1 MGKATV
7 ISHLGDAQYSV
18 RLSLDQARYQQEA
31 ATLAARIAALQTR
44 IDDPDEK
51 ENPET
56 LALVKTSLE
65 LRLRYLQDNLAADP
79 VVDAW
84 CADLTTTLSGEVGT
98 IEVPGERG
106 AVLVRPGNEDA
117 AAYAAARDGRLQH
130 PLASTPA
137 GVFFNWALLPWWQKY
152 KPTHRFAL
160 ITAIDH
166 EAHTCSLSLEAA
178 ASTAQSIDIN
188 QAAALSGVPISYMW
202 CNSLAFEVG
211 DSVLVEFAG
220 QAWGSPRVIGFK
232 EEPKRCKTLIVR
244 LWLDDDEDN
253 PTRITGADS
262 FVLVEAFWRNQ
273 YGFFNRIG
281 ALDWDADLQAWKRD
295 NLGGSTAIWIFTK
308 GDWGLKAAL
317 DSVYAPSSE
326 LGYRWDPDNLF
337 LAGDGVPPGE
347 YDVKIPLFWWENYS
361 YPPFSY
367 YTGGEVAGGVYLQQK
382 TIPDYSL

>member
-31 ATLAARIAALQTR
+31 ATLAARIAAIQAR
-44 IDDPDEK
+44 IDDPEEK
-51 ENPET
+51 EDPET

-106 AVLVRPGNEDA
+106 AVLVRPGNADA
-117 AAYAAARDGRLQH
+117 AAYDAARDGRLQH
-130 PLASTPA
+130 PLSSTPA
-137 GVFFNWALLPWWQKY
+137 GVFFNWALLPWWQKFR
-152 KPTHRFAL
+152 PTHRFAQ

-211 DSVLVEFAG
+211 DSVLVEFTG

-232 EEPKRCKTLIVR
+232 ESPQQCPSLVVR
-244 LWLDDDEDN
+244 LWLDDDETN
-253 PTRITGADS
+253 PTRITGEDS
-262 FVLVEAFWRNQ
+262 FVIVEVWWRNEIG
-273 YGFFNRIG
+273 YFNRLG
-281 ALDWDADLQAWKRD
+281 GMTWVPELQAWKHE
-295 NLGGSTAIWIFTK
+295 NLDGHSELWIYTTGDVARRSAI
-308 GDWGLKAAL
+308 
-317 DSVYAPSSE
+317 DSVYAPGSD
-326 LGYRWDPDNLF
+326 LGYRWDPDNL
-337 LAGDGVPPGE
+337 LVAGDGVPPGE
-347 YDVKIPLFWWENYS
+347 YDVKVPLFWWENYS
-361 YPPFSY
+361 NPPFKS
-367 YTGGEVAGGVYLQQK
+367 YTGGEPAGGAYLQQIN
-382 TIPDYSL
+382 IPDYSL